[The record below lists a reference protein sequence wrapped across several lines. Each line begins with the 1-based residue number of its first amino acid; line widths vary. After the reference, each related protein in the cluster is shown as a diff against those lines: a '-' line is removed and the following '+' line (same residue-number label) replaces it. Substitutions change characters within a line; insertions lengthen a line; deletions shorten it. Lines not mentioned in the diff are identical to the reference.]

1 MTYRDV
7 QDNLRRTLERHFML
21 FLLVVVRL
29 SCILFYKWWLC
40 LIAPFYLI
48 EIPECFLRILYT
60 CQCTCKYLG
69 TCMKFFKNIS
79 KKQLWYT
86 DFNEERKI
94 NIYNLKTTI
103 SGFIC
108 ILVMESIN
116 QSRILHSMDEFFS
129 LVFHWLEIHL
139 CSSVVRVP

>member
-7 QDNLRRTLERHFML
+7 RDNLRRTLERHFML

-40 LIAPFYLI
+40 LIAPFYLKFQNV
-48 EIPECFLRILYT
+48 FLRILYI

-86 DFNEERKI
+86 DFSEERNI

>member
-1 MTYRDV
+1 M
-7 QDNLRRTLERHFML
+7 
-21 FLLVVVRL
+21 
-29 SCILFYKWWLC
+29 
-40 LIAPFYLI
+40 
-48 EIPECFLRILYT
+48 
-60 CQCTCKYLG
+60 
-69 TCMKFFKNIS
+69 
-79 KKQLWYT
+79 
-86 DFNEERKI
+86 

-108 ILVMESIN
+108 ILVMKRERIN